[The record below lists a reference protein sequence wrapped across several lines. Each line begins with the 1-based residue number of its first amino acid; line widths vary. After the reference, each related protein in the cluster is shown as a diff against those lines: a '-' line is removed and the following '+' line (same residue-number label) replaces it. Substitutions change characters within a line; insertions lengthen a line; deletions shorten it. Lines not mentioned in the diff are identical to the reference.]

1 MTRGIKV
8 FWHDE
13 DNVVNEIE
21 YFVGIDV
28 DNLESIPS
36 FTVVP
41 TRWPGWEDEPMVE
54 YNVDTRCKRP
64 ADGEVHL
71 IVDYDEESN
80 AELVAR
86 YPDDDF
92 YWGRNTIVLIEGNR
106 EGTCSWLRLNEAQPD
121 RSIRW
126 EAFDMERSRGRPLAR
141 YLGSR
146 RQRRFRNDILEC
158 DRHRCVLTKEKTT
171 QALEAAHLVPARY
184 GENDLP
190 FNGITLR
197 ADLHKLFDDRLFT
210 FAQDGQVVITAAKSA
225 MSPYYWHLLSDQR
238 LPPRTLKRVR
248 ATLSLESFQ
257 NR

>member
-8 FWHDE
+8 FWRDE

-28 DNLESIPS
+28 DNLKSIPS

-41 TRWPGWEDEPMVE
+41 TRWPGWKDEPMVE
-54 YNVDTRCKRP
+54 YNVHTRCERP

-71 IVDYDEESN
+71 VVDYDEVSN
-80 AELVAR
+80 VDLVAR
-86 YPDDDF
+86 YSDEDF
-92 YWGRNTIVLIEGNR
+92 FWGRNTIVLIEGNR
-106 EGTCSWLRLNEAQPD
+106 EGTCRWLRLNEMQPE
-121 RSIRW
+121 SIRW
-126 EAFDMERSRGRPLAR
+126 EAFDIERSRGKSLAR

-146 RQRRFRNDILEC
+146 REKRFRNDILEC
-158 DRHRCVLTKEKTT
+158 DRNRCVLTKEKTT
-171 QALEAAHLVPARY
+171 QALEAAHLVPARN

-210 FAQDGQVVITAAKSA
+210 FAESGKVVISA
-225 MSPYYWHLLSDQR
+225 TKREMSPYYRKLLSNQR
-238 LPPRTLKRVR
+238 LPPRTFERVR
-248 ATLSLESFQ
+248 STLSLESFH